1 MKYSNHETSGKDQT
15 EVSRDL
21 VVLDVGGVLFTDIE
35 TNLKQALTQATACSK
50 EAVFSAFGSMEEDL
64 WCGRIST
71 EEFWRSLGGKLR
83 HHFDSQLWDEACV
96 ELQAPLLSQQ
106 SLDNLVGK
114 YDVALLTNHRP
125 EWLFPRL
132 DRAGLNA
139 AFSPVVVSAI
149 VGRMKPDPRIYET
162 VNNKLSRN
170 YDRRLFID
178 DRPINLQP
186 AVDLGYQVISADP
199 RHDWESALTKWAA
212 K

>member
-1 MKYSNHETSGKDQT
+1 MKHINHETSGKDQT
-15 EVSRDL
+15 AISRDL

-35 TNLKQALTQATACSK
+35 TNLKQALTQATACNK

-64 WCGRIST
+64 WCGLIST
-71 EEFWRSLGGKLR
+71 EQFWHTLGSKLR
-83 HHFDSQLWDEACV
+83 HHFDSQFWDEACV

-106 SLDNLVGK
+106 SLDNLIENC
-114 YDVALLTNHRP
+114 DVALLTNHRT

-132 DRAGLNA
+132 NRAGLNNT
-139 AFSPVVVSAI
+139 FSPIVVSAI

-162 VNNKLSRN
+162 MQNKLSRD

-186 AVDLGYQVISADP
+186 AVELGYQVINADP
-199 RHDWESALTKWAA
+199 RHDWESTLTEWLQN
-212 K
+212 